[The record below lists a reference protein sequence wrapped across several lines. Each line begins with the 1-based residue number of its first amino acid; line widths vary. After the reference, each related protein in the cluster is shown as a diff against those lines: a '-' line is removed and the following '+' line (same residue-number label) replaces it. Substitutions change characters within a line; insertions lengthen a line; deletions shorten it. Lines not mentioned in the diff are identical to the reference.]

1 MPYLTEDEYSKLG
14 FDNVENFSKL
24 QQRAELAIDLFTD
37 NFYGSVDFETDNEK
51 RKKAVQ
57 LAAAFQI
64 YYLDTT
70 AIMTAD
76 DKMLASNISVGRTS
90 VGFQNGSNSSQ
101 IASQYNLSLDAINW
115 LKSAGFGQI
124 RGVLYDR

>member
-1 MPYLTEDEYSKLG
+1 MPYLTRDEYSKLG

-57 LAAAFQI
+57 LATAFQI

>member
-1 MPYLTEDEYSKLG
+1 MPYLTVDEYSKLG
-14 FDNVENFSKL
+14 FDEVENFEKL
-24 QQRAELAIDLFTD
+24 EQRARLAIDLFTD
-37 NFYGSVDFETDNEK
+37 SFYNTMDFETDNEK

-57 LAAAFQI
+57 LATAFQI
-64 YYLDTT
+64 CYLDTT

-124 RGVLYDR
+124 RGVFYDR

>member
-14 FDNVENFSKL
+14 FDNVENFSQL

-37 NFYGSVDFETDNEK
+37 NFYGYVDFETDNEK

>member
-1 MPYLTEDEYSKLG
+1 MAYLTAEEYSKLG
-14 FDNVENFSKL
+14 FDEVEDFEKL
-24 QQRAELAIDLFTD
+24 EQRAELAIDLFTD
-37 NFYGSVDFETDNEK
+37 NFYDTVDFETDNEK

-57 LAAAFQI
+57 LAVAFQVC
-64 YYLDTT
+64 YLDTA

-90 VGFQNGSNSSQ
+90 VGFQNGSNSAQ
-101 IASQYNLSLDAINW
+101 IANQYNLSLDALNW

>member
-57 LAAAFQI
+57 LATAFQI